1 MERIFAETIALHVLL
16 YALMLGNRNM
26 YEAVLPYRRHS
37 RHETHGK
44 GVSFFFPL
52 PVFLGAAFSWNQP
65 FVGSLKS
72 ATNRLGPFLRPS
84 ARLFPTGKLPS
95 GDAYP
100 FQNVWRGRKVHDRI
114 QERCIRIGQ
123 YIADTGAT
131 VRGAARHFGVS
142 KSSVHKDMDER
153 LPRINQTLYRQV
165 RRVLSY
171 NKSVRHLRGGE
182 ATRRKYLH
190 R

>member
-1 MERIFAETIALHVLL
+1 M
-16 YALMLGNRNM
+16 
-26 YEAVLPYRRHS
+26 
-37 RHETHGK
+37 
-44 GVSFFFPL
+44 
-52 PVFLGAAFSWNQP
+52 
-65 FVGSLKS
+65 
-72 ATNRLGPFLRPS
+72 
-84 ARLFPTGKLPS
+84 
-95 GDAYP
+95 
-100 FQNVWRGRKVHDRI
+100 HDRI

-123 YIADTGAT
+123 YIADTGET

-165 RRVLSY
+165 RSVLSY

-190 R
+190 S

>member
-1 MERIFAETIALHVLL
+1 M
-16 YALMLGNRNM
+16 
-26 YEAVLPYRRHS
+26 
-37 RHETHGK
+37 HEK

-52 PVFLGAAFSWNQP
+52 PVFLGAAFPGISP
-65 FVGSLKS
+65 LLAVPK
-72 ATNRLGPFLRPS
+72 
-84 ARLFPTGKLPS
+84 ARQTVAVLFCVPLPACSPTGKLSS